1 MEPWGKIFHISI
13 WYLKKPHNF
22 SWDCYIVREGE
33 HIMHSAKFLLQ
44 IESVVYL
51 QFFDVIIITA
61 MKLMI

>member
-1 MEPWGKIFHISI
+1 
-13 WYLKKPHNF
+13 
-22 SWDCYIVREGE
+22 
-33 HIMHSAKFLLQ
+33 MHSAKFLLQ

>member
-1 MEPWGKIFHISI
+1 MEPWGKIFHVSI
-13 WYLKKPHNF
+13 GYLKKPHNF
-22 SWDCYIVREGE
+22 SWDCYIDRGGE

-44 IESVVYL
+44 IELVVYL